1 VAGECAIVLVSH
13 YRADDRDLARADGRS
28 PSDSRQRASGHDA
41 RARRVRA
48 RQNDFYT
55 FEQRNLIMRRS
66 ILALALVLVTANL
79 AAQGPPPMGG
89 PPPGMRPGSGPGPD
103 DWSRNFFP
111 PELVMQHQTEIGL
124 QDSQRAALTSAI
136 QAAQGKFMDM
146 QWKLSAE
153 GEKMGRLLQGTQV
166 DEAAVLD
173 EVDRIL
179 NMEREIKKAQISLM
193 VRIKNTLTAEQ
204 QKKLADIRSRMG

>member
-1 VAGECAIVLVSH
+1 MK
-13 YRADDRDLARADGRS
+13 RS
-28 PSDSRQRASGHDA
+28 
-41 RARRVRA
+41 
-48 RQNDFYT
+48 
-55 FEQRNLIMRRS
+55 L
-66 ILALALVLVTANL
+66 LALAFVLVTANL

-89 PPPGMRPGSGPGPD
+89 RPPGPGQGQGPE
-103 DWSRNFFP
+103 DWGRNFFP
-111 PELVMQHQTEIGL
+111 PELVMSHQSEIGL

-136 QAAQGKFMDM
+136 QQTQSKFMDM

-193 VRIKNTLTAEQ
+193 VRIKNTLTPDQ